1 LSKSIPIRLWAAEKP
16 PAFVHV
22 ETKLNQMAESTE
34 NKFSRELAGHAVGTN
49 IKKQRKKKFY
59 VSNVGLY
66 QSGLAN

>member
-1 LSKSIPIRLWAAEKP
+1 
-16 PAFVHV
+16 V
-22 ETKLNQMAESTE
+22 ETKLNQMAESTG